1 MRDGKRRKSVISLL
15 VLVLLLTPFPTVHA
29 QGGNVLI
36 QDASVGLENY
46 STHLNSSLNFTF
58 EVHELSGQS
67 SNVSAEVLLQS
78 PEGVVLSN
86 STMNVPTLSGF
97 EQANLTASINGLP
110 FGFSHITVT
119 LTGDV
124 GENTSSHVTSFTRV
138 IQRLRPLN
146 VSFGGSS
153 SVFADAV
160 YENGTLVGNTTLS
173 DGDFV
178 RFESP
183 LINQGD
189 VNWSGQVSLHLV
201 NGGFEANLTNFDVSV
216 AASDSVQM
224 VFYPNITLVE
234 GTLSWELSLSGNLSS
249 AGGVHALSGSF
260 PVGPPPLPVLSI
272 AFASNVDDVASGD
285 ELTVVLTVWNNGTDD
300 FNGRIVCF
308 EDGNQRLNASM
319 EVLVGE
325 NRTSSLLLTAKPM
338 VLQCDTEGQ
347 RVSELSMSPSSLIID
362 LPSAIFEAAGSPSP
376 SFSGGPWHNGDNLH
390 GNMLLRNTGA
400 LDGKVRLGFT
410 IDGIAYSGEWV
421 NLAEGA
427 AGEVSAIAPF
437 LDVGETEVLWWL
449 ESDDGLIEGISSG
462 DASFS
467 IAPKQSVTLTI
478 TDVKRSNDGSVEAF
492 LTVELD
498 EGRAREVLLR
508 TGYETGDATVFLR
521 EQVVMLE
528 PGILN
533 QSLSF
538 GEINGEQLVASVTA
552 VDWSIGPGRLSVT
565 STVPSEMTEFW
576 MTFDPVTDPLRPL
589 VGDLVSVKVTFSQSG
604 PQSEERGELWLV
616 DAYGS
621 LLSRTTSPVWGGGS
635 ETSMTLDVTWP
646 KGSTVAL
653 RAVWSIDGESV
664 TEEVSYIS
672 GQPVVESEVQWP
684 IGAMALGIALGAALV
699 LGARLRF
706 RSEPSTKPQKSPSA
720 SSRVPPTPATKD
732 EKREISCPSCDRR
745 LRVPVAY
752 SGSVGCPDC
761 STKFPV
767 SAEPT
772 PPEPAQN
779 TTFESTSDEVNEE
792 EVPATKKEKNDGK
805 VELSCPDCDQTLRI
819 PASYRGSVRC
829 PACTKIFKA
838 GEGFTLIE

>member
-1 MRDGKRRKSVISLL
+1 MRDGKRRKSVTSFL
-15 VLVLLLTPFPTVHA
+15 VLVLLLMPIPSAQA

-36 QDASVGLENY
+36 ETASVGLENY
-46 STHLNSSLNFTF
+46 STHLGSSLNFTF

-67 SNVSAEVLLQS
+67 SNVSAVVVLQS

-86 STMNVPTLSGF
+86 STMSVPTLSGF
-97 EQANLTASINGLP
+97 EEANLTATVNGLP
-110 FGFSHITVT
+110 FGFSHVTVA
-119 LTGDV
+119 LTGDA
-124 GENTSSHVTSFTRV
+124 GENTSSHATSFTRV

-160 YENGTLVGNTTLS
+160 HENGTLVGNTTLS

-178 RFESP
+178 RFEFP
-183 LINQGD
+183 VINHGD
-189 VNWSGQVSLHLV
+189 VNWSGHVSLHLV
-201 NGGFEANLTNFDVSV
+201 NEGTQTNLTNFNVSV
-216 AASDSVQM
+216 NASDSVQM
-224 VFYPNITLVE
+224 VFFPNLTLVE
-234 GTLSWELSLSGNLSS
+234 GNLSWELNLSGNLSS
-249 AGGVHALSGSF
+249 AGGVHTLSGSF
-260 PVGPPPLPVLSI
+260 SVGPPPLPMLSI
-272 AFASNVDDVASGD
+272 AFTSNVEDVASGD
-285 ELTVVLTVWNNGTDD
+285 DLTVVLTVWNNGTDD

-308 EDGNQRLNASM
+308 DDGVQRLNESM
-319 EVLVGE
+319 DVLVGE
-325 NRTSSLLLTAKPM
+325 NQTTNLILTAKPM
-338 VLQCDTEGQ
+338 LLECDADGQ
-347 RVSELSMSPSSLIID
+347 RVSQTSVLPSSLLID
-362 LPSAIFEAAGSPSP
+362 LPSAVFEAAGSPSP
-376 SFSGGPWHNGDNLH
+376 SFSGGPWHNGDHLH

-400 LDGKVRLGFT
+400 LEGKVRLGFT
-410 IDGIAYSGEWV
+410 IDNIAYSGDWV

-427 AGEVSAIAPF
+427 AGEVSAMAPF
-437 LDVGETEVLWWL
+437 LEEGETEVLWWL
-449 ESDDGLIEGISSG
+449 ESEDGLVEGISSG
-462 DASFS
+462 VASFS

-478 TDVKRSNDGSVEAF
+478 ADVQRRNDGSVEAF

-508 TGYETGDATVFLR
+508 TGYETGDSTVFLR

-538 GEINGEQLVASVTA
+538 GEINGEQLIASVTA
-552 VDWSIGPGRLSVT
+552 VDWSIGAGRLTVT

-589 VGDLVSVKVTFSQSG
+589 EGDLVTVKVTFHQSG
-604 PQSEERGELWLV
+604 PQSEQRGELWLV

-621 LLSRTTSPVWGGGS
+621 LLVQTTSPAWGGSG
-635 ETSMTLDVTWP
+635 ETSVTLDVTWP

-664 TEEVSYIS
+664 TEEASYIS
-672 GQPVVESEVQWP
+672 AQNVVESEFEWP
-684 IGAMALGIALGAALV
+684 IGAMAWGLALGAALV

-706 RSEPSTKPQKSPSA
+706 RSEPSTKIKKS
-720 SSRVPPTPATKD
+720 SSSSSPTPSPAATND

-767 SAEPT
+767 SAEPAT
-772 PPEPAQN
+772 SESPEPSSVEAA
-779 TTFESTSDEVNEE
+779 SE
-792 EVPATKKEKNDGK
+792 EVGEEDKPTAKKEKNDGK
-805 VELSCPDCDQTLRI
+805 VELGCPDCDQTLRI

-838 GEGFTLIE
+838 DEGITLIE